1 MIHINLQHYLET
13 PATIA
18 GLINVYLAARTN
30 IWNWLFGI
38 ITVTLYMLIFYQVK
52 LYADMSLQLI
62 FLTLQFYGWYQWLYG
77 GNNHSELNV
86 RKASLSIYLIA
97 TISTLILFGLI
108 AFVLQH
114 YTDSTTVYIDAFT
127 TAMSLVAQWMMSKK
141 WIENWWLWMLVDVIS
156 IKMYI
161 FKHLYLT
168 SGLYAVFFIICCMGY
183 VTWRRQLINKEI
195 PMIGVQAISDVNSY
209 APTNLLD

>member
-1 MIHINLQHYLET
+1 MIHINLQHNLEI

-52 LYADMSLQLI
+52 LYADMSLQFI
-62 FLTLQFYGWYQWLYG
+62 FLILQFYGWYQWLYG
-77 GNNHSELNV
+77 GNNHSELSV
-86 RKASLSIYLIA
+86 QKASFSIYMLA
-97 TISTLILFGLI
+97 MLLTFVLFSII
-108 AFVLQH
+108 AFVLH
-114 YTDSTTVYIDAFT
+114 RYTDSTTVIIDAFT

-168 SGLYAVFFIICCMGY
+168 SGLYTVFFIICCMGY
-183 VTWRRQLINKEI
+183 VTWRKQLINN
-195 PMIGVQAISDVNSY
+195 ISRFNQIQTSIS
-209 APTNLLD
+209 